1 MMDDIIEAAFLSG
14 FEPSSDD
21 LSAEE
26 LAEEALRFEESSPT
40 VVVA

>member
-21 LSAEE
+21 LSADD
-26 LAEEALRFEESSPT
+26 LAQEAQIYLTANSIQ
-40 VVVA
+40 

>member
-21 LSAEE
+21 LSADE
-26 LAEEALRFEESSPT
+26 LAQEAQNYLTTNSNQ
-40 VVVA
+40 